1 MSKDK
6 TPHQRLWEM
15 IKDIRFAMLT
25 HRHGDGAL
33 HSHPLTTLNKGLG
46 EPPVLYFFVSRRTEL
61 GQRLRMDGDVNVSY
75 ADPHN
80 DHYVSISGQATL
92 SDDADARKRLF
103 NPMAKA
109 WFPGG
114 PDDPE
119 LELVEVHITHA
130 EFWDIRESKP
140 TQLFKLAAAA
150 VSGERAT
157 IGEHCEVLV

>member
-6 TPHQRLWEM
+6 TPHQRLWDM
-15 IKDIRFAMLT
+15 IKDIRFAMLA

-46 EPPVLYFFVSRRTEL
+46 DPGILYFFISRRTEL
-61 GQRLRMDGDVNVSY
+61 GQRLRTDGNVNVSY

-80 DHYVSISGQATL
+80 DHYVSISGQATI
-92 SDDADARKRLF
+92 SDDAEARRRLF

-150 VSGERAT
+150 VSGERPT
-157 IGEHCEVLV
+157 IGEHCEVL

>member
-6 TPHQRLWEM
+6 TPHQRLWDM
-15 IKDIRFAMLT
+15 IKDIRFGMLT

-33 HSHPLTTLNKGLG
+33 HAHPLTTLNQGLG
-46 EPPVLYFFVSRRTEL
+46 EQAILYFFVSRRTEL
-61 GQRLRMDGDVNVSY
+61 GQRLRMDGNVNVAY
-75 ADPHN
+75 ADPHH
-80 DHYVSISGQATL
+80 DHYVSVSGQATL
-92 SDDADARKRLF
+92 SDDAEARRRLF

-130 EFWDIRESKP
+130 EFWDIPESKP

-150 VSGERAT
+150 VSGERPT
-157 IGEHCEVLV
+157 IGEHHEVLV